1 MDKLENHVAKLLS
14 DDKENII
21 KELSRLFNDIVES
34 EEDEQCLN
42 KQLSYLYDSY
52 LNTIQSAEQCQKTL
66 IYEYKML
73 QSIDNVGV
81 MLSKV
86 EKLRTVLVKKI
97 NSFPVTKVDKL
108 AAIAILNELLLHLQK
123 EIATSSDNKKHQELM
138 SKRLQLSQLKQD
150 RLDILSKLSTSFAH
164 EIRNPLTSIK
174 GFVQLLEQR
183 LETIGEESKYFHYI
197 YREMEEVE
205 QQVDQIL
212 LLSTKKNHQDLSF
225 KTFCLN
231 QLLFNSVESFQ
242 PIITESHISLELEL
256 GDRAYIYGI
265 KNQIKLVLNK
275 LLQNALDAL
284 LLKDKDRKLII
295 RLTNEVNWLKIEF
308 FNNGPPVS
316 RMVEQSMFE
325 PFVGTKELG
334 KGLGLAVSKQLMR
347 KHEGDICYIRE
358 QEWTVFKL
366 LFPKDHHSQKN
377 IY

>member
-14 DDKENII
+14 DEKEIII
-21 KELSRLFNDIVES
+21 KEISLLFNDIVGS

-42 KQLSYLYDSY
+42 RQLSYLYDSY
-52 LNTIQSAEQCQKTL
+52 LNTIQSKKERKQALVYK
-66 IYEYKML
+66 YKML
-73 QSIDNVGV
+73 HNIDNVSV
-81 MLSKV
+81 ILSKI

-97 NSFPVTKVDKL
+97 KSFPVTKVDKL
-108 AAIAILNELLLHLQK
+108 SAIVVLNELLLHLQK
-123 EIATSSDNKKHQELM
+123 EIATSSDNKKNQELM
-138 SKRLQLSQLKQD
+138 STRLQLSQLKQD
-150 RLDILSKLSTSFAH
+150 RIEILSKLSTSFAH

-174 GFVQLLEQR
+174 GFIQLLEQR
-183 LETIGEESKYFHYI
+183 LETSDEEGKYFYYI

-231 QLLFNSVESFQ
+231 QLLLNSVESFQ
-242 PIITESHISLELEL
+242 PIITESHISLESEF
-256 GDRAYIYGI
+256 GDNVYIYGI

-295 RLTNEVNWLKIEF
+295 RLTNEMNWLKIEF

-347 KHEGDICYIRE
+347 KHDGDICYIRE

-366 LFPKDHHSQKN
+366 LFPKDRNSHKN
-377 IY
+377 SD